1 MYKQFTSEQQNV
13 YEFRAHKSYTLKN
26 TDLTRYQF
34 LSASSN
40 STSASYYKF
49 ARINFYL
56 SGSDLA
62 SVNPKFNTYQTVG
75 NKLNNDKMFFD
86 KFYKTGSFV
95 SIPQSQFGDKIKR
108 SSFTLTDD
116 STSATIKIIDDGNG
130 NLYAPNASVSQSVS
144 ALSSS
149 DNYVGNIFYD
159 VGIFAIT
166 ETSSYDGTN
175 NYSDVTSGTYTVT
188 YKGARDIST
197 HEWSCD
203 AVPNE
208 MNLTENITIFKPGG
222 AGDLKDNLTSSL
234 FPTYITEVGLYDDE
248 RNLMG
253 LARLSKPIPKSTII
267 PMRFYV
273 RMDY

>member
-1 MYKQFTSEQQNV
+1 MYKQFTSEQQNI

-26 TDLTRYQF
+26 SDLTRYQF

-95 SIPQSQFGDKIKR
+95 SIPQSQFGDRIKR

-203 AVPNE
+203 SLPNE

-248 RNLMG
+248 KNLMG
-253 LARLSKPIPKSTII
+253 LARLSKPIPKSTRI

>member
-26 TDLTRYQF
+26 SDLTRYQF

-95 SIPQSQFGDKIKR
+95 SIPQSQFGDRIKR

-203 AVPNE
+203 VVPNE

>member
-1 MYKQFTSEQQNV
+1 MYKQFTSEQQNI

-26 TDLTRYQF
+26 SDLTRYQF

-95 SIPQSQFGDKIKR
+95 SIPQSQFGDRIKR

-203 AVPNE
+203 SLPNE

-253 LARLSKPIPKSTII
+253 LARLSKPIPKSTRI

>member
-1 MYKQFTSEQQNV
+1 MYKQFTSEQQNI

-26 TDLTRYQF
+26 SDLTRYQF

-130 NLYAPNASVSQSVS
+130 NLYAPNARVSKSVS

-203 AVPNE
+203 SLPNE

-253 LARLSKPIPKSTII
+253 LARLSKPIPKSTRI

>member
-1 MYKQFTSEQQNV
+1 MFKHFNNEQKNI
-13 YEFRAHKSYTLKN
+13 YEFRAHKTYTLN
-26 TDLTRYQF
+26 QSDLTRYQF
-34 LSASSN
+34 LSASNN
-40 STSASYYKF
+40 STSASYYHF

-62 SVNPKFNTYQTVG
+62 SSNPKFNTYPTVG
-75 NKLNNDKMFFD
+75 NKFNNDKMFFN
-86 KFYKTGSFV
+86 KFYQSGSFV
-95 SIPQSQFGDKIKR
+95 SIPQSQFGDRIKR

-203 AVPNE
+203 SLPNE

-253 LARLSKPIPKSTII
+253 LARLSKPIPKSTKI

>member
-26 TDLTRYQF
+26 SDLARYQF

-95 SIPQSQFGDKIKR
+95 SIPQSHFGDRIKR
-108 SSFTLTDD
+108 SSFTLTDN
-116 STSATIKIIDDGNG
+116 STSATIKIMVMVIYMHQMLAFL
-130 NLYAPNASVSQSVS
+130 NLLMLYHLRIIMLETFFMMSVF
-144 ALSSS
+144 L
-149 DNYVGNIFYD
+149 
-159 VGIFAIT
+159 
-166 ETSSYDGTN
+166 
-175 NYSDVTSGTYTVT
+175 
-188 YKGARDIST
+188 
-197 HEWSCD
+197 
-203 AVPNE
+203 
-208 MNLTENITIFKPGG
+208 L
-222 AGDLKDNLTSSL
+222 
-234 FPTYITEVGLYDDE
+234 
-248 RNLMG
+248 
-253 LARLSKPIPKSTII
+253 
-267 PMRFYV
+267 
-273 RMDY
+273 

>member
-1 MYKQFTSEQQNV
+1 MYKQFTSEQQNI

-26 TDLTRYQF
+26 SDLTRYQF

-95 SIPQSQFGDKIKR
+95 SIPQSQFGDRIKR

-203 AVPNE
+203 VVPNE

-253 LARLSKPIPKSTII
+253 LARLSKPIPKSTRI

>member
-1 MYKQFTSEQQNV
+1 MYKQFTSEQQNI

-26 TDLTRYQF
+26 SDLTRYQF

-75 NKLNNDKMFFD
+75 NKLNNDKMFFN

-116 STSATIKIIDDGNG
+116 STSAKIKIIDDGNG

-166 ETSSYDGTN
+166 ETASYDGTN

-203 AVPNE
+203 ALPNE

>member
-1 MYKQFTSEQQNV
+1 MYKQFTSEQQNI

-26 TDLTRYQF
+26 SDLTRYQF

-95 SIPQSQFGDKIKR
+95 SIPQSQFGDRIKR

-188 YKGARDIST
+188 YKGVRDIST

-203 AVPNE
+203 VVPNE

-253 LARLSKPIPKSTII
+253 LARLSKPIPKSTKI

>member
-1 MYKQFTSEQQNV
+1 MYKQFTSEQQNI

-26 TDLTRYQF
+26 SDLTRYQF

-95 SIPQSQFGDKIKR
+95 SIPQSQFGDRIKR

-203 AVPNE
+203 VVPNE

>member
-1 MYKQFTSEQQNV
+1 MFKSFINDQINT
-13 YEFRAHKSYTLKN
+13 YEFKSHKSYTLKN
-26 TDLTRYQF
+26 SDLSRYQF

-95 SIPQSQFGDKIKR
+95 SIPQSQFGDRIKR
-108 SSFTLTDD
+108 SSFTLTDN

-130 NLYAPNASVSQSVS
+130 NLYAPNASFSQSVN

-166 ETSSYDGTN
+166 ETASYDGTN

-203 AVPNE
+203 TLPNE

-234 FPTYITEVGLYDDE
+234 FPTYITEVGLYDDKK
-248 RNLMG
+248 NLMG
-253 LARLSKPIPKSTII
+253 LARLSKPIPKSTKI

>member
-26 TDLTRYQF
+26 SDLTRYQF

-75 NKLNNDKMFFD
+75 NKLNNDKMFFN

-95 SIPQSQFGDKIKR
+95 SIPQSQFGDRIKR

-166 ETSSYDGTN
+166 ETSSYDWTN

>member
-1 MYKQFTSEQQNV
+1 MYKQFTSEQQNI

-26 TDLTRYQF
+26 SDLTRYQF

-203 AVPNE
+203 SLPNE

-253 LARLSKPIPKSTII
+253 LARLSKPIPKSTRI

>member
-26 TDLTRYQF
+26 SDLTRYQF

-75 NKLNNDKMFFD
+75 NKLNNDKMFFN

-95 SIPQSQFGDKIKR
+95 SIPQSQFGDRIKR

-149 DNYVGNIFYD
+149 DNYGGNIFYD

-166 ETSSYDGTN
+166 ETASYDGTN
-175 NYSDVTSGTYTVT
+175 NYLDVTSGTYSVT

>member
-26 TDLTRYQF
+26 SDLTRYQF

-75 NKLNNDKMFFD
+75 NKLNNDKMFFN

-95 SIPQSQFGDKIKR
+95 SIPQSQFGDRIKR

>member
-1 MYKQFTSEQQNV
+1 MFKYFNDEQKNI
-13 YEFRAHKSYTLKN
+13 YEFRAHKTYTLN
-26 TDLTRYQF
+26 QSDLTRYQF
-34 LSASSN
+34 LSASNN
-40 STSASYYKF
+40 STSASYYHF

-62 SVNPKFNTYQTVG
+62 SSNSKFNTYPTIG
-75 NKLNNDKMFFD
+75 NKFNNDKMFFN
-86 KFYKTGSFV
+86 KFYQSGSFV
-95 SIPQSQFGDKIKR
+95 SIPQSQFGDRIKR

-130 NLYAPNASVSQSVS
+130 NLYAPNANVSQSVS

-203 AVPNE
+203 VVPNE

-253 LARLSKPIPKSTII
+253 LARLSKPIPKSTKI

>member
-1 MYKQFTSEQQNV
+1 MFKNFTTEHQNI
-13 YEFRAHKSYTLKN
+13 YEFTAHKTYKLNQS
-26 TDLTRYQF
+26 DLTRYQF
-34 LSASSN
+34 LSASNN
-40 STSASYYKF
+40 STSASYYHF

-62 SVNPKFNTYQTVG
+62 SSNSKFNTYPTIG
-75 NKLNNDKMFFD
+75 NKFNNDKMFFN
-86 KFYKTGSFV
+86 KFYQSGSFV
-95 SIPQSQFGDKIKR
+95 SIPQSQFGDRIKR

-203 AVPNE
+203 VVPNE

-253 LARLSKPIPKSTII
+253 LARLSKPIPKSTKI

>member
-1 MYKQFTSEQQNV
+1 MYKQFTSEQQNI

-26 TDLTRYQF
+26 SDLTRYQF

-203 AVPNE
+203 SLPNE

>member
-26 TDLTRYQF
+26 SDLTRYQF

-95 SIPQSQFGDKIKR
+95 SIPQSQFGDKIKK

-116 STSATIKIIDDGNG
+116 STSATIKIIDDGYG
-130 NLYAPNASVSQSVS
+130 NLYAPNASVSKSVS

>member
-1 MYKQFTSEQQNV
+1 MYKQFTSEQQNI

-26 TDLTRYQF
+26 SDLTRYQF

-95 SIPQSQFGDKIKR
+95 SIPQSQFGDRIKR

-203 AVPNE
+203 VVPNE

-248 RNLMG
+248 KNLMG
-253 LARLSKPIPKSTII
+253 LARLSKPIPKSTRI

>member
-26 TDLTRYQF
+26 SDLTRYQF

-95 SIPQSQFGDKIKR
+95 SIPQSQFGDRIKR

-116 STSATIKIIDDGNG
+116 STSAKIKIIDDGNG

-159 VGIFAIT
+159 IGMFSIT
-166 ETSSYDGTN
+166 ETASFNGSV
-175 NYSDVTSGTYTVT
+175 NYSDVTSGNYKVQYQGTRDLTTY
-188 YKGARDIST
+188 
-197 HEWSCD
+197 EWTCD
-203 AVPNE
+203 VQPNE
-208 MNLTENITIFKPGG
+208 MNFTENVTIFKGG
-222 AGDLKDNLTSSL
+222 AGGNLKDSLTSSL
-234 FPTYITEVGLYDDE
+234 FPTYISEVGLYDDNK
-248 RNLMG
+248 NLMG
-253 LARLSKPIPKSTII
+253 IAKISKVIPKSTKM
-267 PMRFYV
+267 PMKFFV

>member
-1 MYKQFTSEQQNV
+1 MYKQFTSEQQNI

-26 TDLTRYQF
+26 SDLTRYQF

-95 SIPQSQFGDKIKR
+95 SIPQSQFGDRIKR

-203 AVPNE
+203 VVPNE

-253 LARLSKPIPKSTII
+253 LARLSKPIPKSTKI

>member
-1 MYKQFTSEQQNV
+1 MFKYFNDEQKNI
-13 YEFRAHKSYTLKN
+13 YEFRAHKTYTLN
-26 TDLTRYQF
+26 QSDLTRYQF
-34 LSASSN
+34 LSASNN
-40 STSASYYKF
+40 STSASYYHF

-62 SVNPKFNTYQTVG
+62 SSNSKFNTYPTIG
-75 NKLNNDKMFFD
+75 NKFNNDKMFFN
-86 KFYKTGSFV
+86 KFYQSGSFV
-95 SIPQSQFGDKIKR
+95 SIPQSQFGDRIKR

-203 AVPNE
+203 VVPNE

-253 LARLSKPIPKSTII
+253 LARLSKPIPKSTKI

>member
-1 MYKQFTSEQQNV
+1 MYKQFTSEQQNI
-13 YEFRAHKSYTLKN
+13 YEFRAHKSYTLN
-26 TDLTRYQF
+26 NSDLTRYQF

-95 SIPQSQFGDKIKR
+95 SIPQSQFGDRIKR

-203 AVPNE
+203 VVPNE

-253 LARLSKPIPKSTII
+253 LARLSKPIPKSTRI

>member
-1 MYKQFTSEQQNV
+1 MFKNFTTEYQNV
-13 YEFRAHKSYTLKN
+13 YEFTAHKTYKLSQS
-26 TDLTRYQF
+26 DLTRYQF
-34 LSASSN
+34 LSASNN
-40 STSASYYKF
+40 STSASYYHF

-56 SGSDLA
+56 SGSDLVG
-62 SVNPKFNTYQTVG
+62 SNPKFNSYPTVG
-75 NKLNNDKMFFD
+75 NKFDNDKMFFN
-86 KFYKTGSFV
+86 KFYKTGSLI

-108 SSFTLTDD
+108 GSFTLTDS
-116 STSATIKIIDDGNG
+116 STAATIKIVDDSNG
-130 NLYAPNASVSQSVS
+130 NLYSNNATFSQSVS

-188 YKGARDIST
+188 YKGTRDIST

-208 MNLTENITIFKPGG
+208 MNLTENITIFKPAG

>member
-26 TDLTRYQF
+26 SDLTRYQF

-95 SIPQSQFGDKIKR
+95 SIPQSQFGDRIKR

-116 STSATIKIIDDGNG
+116 STSATIKIIDDGIGKLN
-130 NLYAPNASVSQSVS
+130 APNASVSKSVS

-166 ETSSYDGTN
+166 ETASYDGTN
-175 NYSDVTSGTYTVT
+175 NYLDVTSGTYSVT

>member
-1 MYKQFTSEQQNV
+1 MYKQFTSEQQNI

-26 TDLTRYQF
+26 SDLTRYQF

-95 SIPQSQFGDKIKR
+95 SIPQSQFGDRIKR

-203 AVPNE
+203 LLPNE

-248 RNLMG
+248 KNLMG
-253 LARLSKPIPKSTII
+253 LARLSKPIPKSTRI

>member
-1 MYKQFTSEQQNV
+1 MFKYFNDEQKNI
-13 YEFRAHKSYTLKN
+13 YEFRAHKTYTLN
-26 TDLTRYQF
+26 QSDLTRYQF
-34 LSASSN
+34 LSASNN
-40 STSASYYKF
+40 STSASYYHF

-62 SVNPKFNTYQTVG
+62 SSNSKFNTYPTIG
-75 NKLNNDKMFFD
+75 NKFNNDKMFFN
-86 KFYKTGSFV
+86 KFYQSGSFV
-95 SIPQSQFGDKIKR
+95 SIPQSQFGDRIKR

-203 AVPNE
+203 SLPNE

-253 LARLSKPIPKSTII
+253 LARLSKPIPKSTKI

>member
-26 TDLTRYQF
+26 SDLTRYQF

-130 NLYAPNASVSQSVS
+130 NLYAPNASVSKSVS

-208 MNLTENITIFKPGG
+208 MNLAGGVAIFKPAG

>member
-1 MYKQFTSEQQNV
+1 MFKHFNDEQKNI
-13 YEFRAHKSYTLKN
+13 YEFRAHKTYTLN
-26 TDLTRYQF
+26 QSDLTRYQF
-34 LSASSN
+34 LSASNN
-40 STSASYYKF
+40 STSASYYHF

-62 SVNPKFNTYQTVG
+62 SSNSKFNTYPTIG
-75 NKLNNDKMFFD
+75 NKFNNDKMFFN
-86 KFYKTGSFV
+86 KFYQSGSFV
-95 SIPQSQFGDKIKR
+95 SIPQSQFGDRIKR

-203 AVPNE
+203 SLPNE

-248 RNLMG
+248 KNLMG
-253 LARLSKPIPKSTII
+253 LARLSKPIPKSTRI

>member
-1 MYKQFTSEQQNV
+1 MFKKFTSENQNT
-13 YEFRAHKSYTLKN
+13 YQYKAHKSFTLN
-26 TDLTRYQF
+26 QSDLTRHQF
-34 LSASSN
+34 LSASSHAV
-40 STSASYYKF
+40 SKSYYDF

-95 SIPQSQFGDKIKR
+95 SIPQSHFGDRIKR
-108 SSFTLTDD
+108 SSFTLTDN

-130 NLYAPNASVSQSVS
+130 NLYAPNASFSQSVN

-166 ETSSYDGTN
+166 ETASYDGTN

-188 YKGARDIST
+188 YKGARDLST

-203 AVPNE
+203 ALPNE

-234 FPTYITEVGLYDDE
+234 FPTYITEVGLYDDKK
-248 RNLMG
+248 NLMG

>member
-1 MYKQFTSEQQNV
+1 MYKHFNDEQKNI
-13 YEFRAHKSYTLKN
+13 YEFRAHKTYTLN
-26 TDLTRYQF
+26 QSDLTRYQF
-34 LSASSN
+34 LSASNN
-40 STSASYYKF
+40 STSASYYHF

-62 SVNPKFNTYQTVG
+62 SSNPKFNTYPTIG
-75 NKLNNDKMFFD
+75 NKFNNDKMFFN
-86 KFYKTGSFV
+86 KFYQSGSFV
-95 SIPQSQFGDKIKR
+95 SIPQSQFGDRIKR

-203 AVPNE
+203 SLPNE

-253 LARLSKPIPKSTII
+253 LARLSKPIPKSTKI

>member
-1 MYKQFTSEQQNV
+1 MFKYFNDEQKNI
-13 YEFRAHKSYTLKN
+13 YEFRAHKTYTLN
-26 TDLTRYQF
+26 QSDLTRYQF
-34 LSASSN
+34 LSASNN
-40 STSASYYKF
+40 STSASYYHF

-62 SVNPKFNTYQTVG
+62 SSNSKFNTYPTIG
-75 NKLNNDKMFFD
+75 NKFNNDKMFFN
-86 KFYKTGSFV
+86 KFYQSGSFV
-95 SIPQSQFGDKIKR
+95 SIPQSQFGDRIKR

-203 AVPNE
+203 SLPNE

-253 LARLSKPIPKSTII
+253 LARLSKPIPKSTRI

>member
-26 TDLTRYQF
+26 SDLTRYQF

-95 SIPQSQFGDKIKR
+95 SIPQSQFGDRIKR

-203 AVPNE
+203 VVPNE

-253 LARLSKPIPKSTII
+253 LARLSKPIPKSTRI

>member
-26 TDLTRYQF
+26 SDLTRYQF

-95 SIPQSQFGDKIKR
+95 SIPQSQFGDRIKR

-203 AVPNE
+203 SLPNE